1 MEKNVKTKGEKE
13 ANFDILKSKAV
24 LSFSLSFSVSFH
36 ENSITFQDCF
46 KSCVEKSSVLLKNK
60 K

>member
-1 MEKNVKTKGEKE
+1 MEKNVKTKGDKR
-13 ANFDILKSKAV
+13 SKFRHFEV
-24 LSFSLSFSVSFH
+24 ENSSLFLSFSVSFH

-46 KSCVEKSSVLLKNK
+46 KSCAEKFCSIK